1 MKIVILLILFI
12 LFLLTLVKLNYKEH
26 FEGGVELMEDIVSLD
41 VKGSNCKDVFK
52 SDQNVNK
59 YLKKL
64 NNNLEKSRTLVEF
77 LPLLFLILR
86 DLTKKIY
93 EKFDVLTN
101 GNNVLVNYYNA
112 LIIDGELNKFPSM
125 DLQKNLDKSKLKYTD
140 LDITVSNGIFSFDN
154 YVNDIKVF
162 TKENTTKFTGSG
174 YAGLKSDIK
183 EGYKVKEI
191 DDTLIIVAMYNNFIT
206 IYKNC
211 ESIRDSIKEKINLIK
226 KNTVENF
233 NQNPNLSHI
242 KINKKSNKFVIEEKY
257 TAKIVMKIWGNLC
270 KIYKNMDFDVDE
282 IDEEIKNLVI

>member
-1 MKIVILLILFI
+1 MKVVILLILFI

-125 DLQKNLDKSKLKYTD
+125 DLQKN
-140 LDITVSNGIFSFDN
+140 
-154 YVNDIKVF
+154 
-162 TKENTTKFTGSG
+162 
-174 YAGLKSDIK
+174 
-183 EGYKVKEI
+183 
-191 DDTLIIVAMYNNFIT
+191 
-206 IYKNC
+206 
-211 ESIRDSIKEKINLIK
+211 
-226 KNTVENF
+226 
-233 NQNPNLSHI
+233 
-242 KINKKSNKFVIEEKY
+242 
-257 TAKIVMKIWGNLC
+257 W
-270 KIYKNMDFDVDE
+270 
-282 IDEEIKNLVI
+282 